1 MLTLIDRVRL
11 GCVPVVYRPTRS
23 PSRKR
28 PPS

>member
-11 GCVPVVYRPTRS
+11 WCVPVVYRRTRS
-23 PSRKR
+23 RSRKR